1 MGPPGPRTSLAGSF
15 TRKYWRGGARVRAAT
30 IGVMSTIERVE
41 LVVGMEV
48 HVELS
53 TRTKVF
59 SAAPS
64 PACAEFDG
72 SAPNT
77 CIDATVLGLPGALPV
92 LNERAVEMSMMVGL
106 ALGCQIAATTR
117 WDRKGYFYPD
127 LPKGYQISQ
136 YDLPVCFD
144 GVMDVRPAGRD
155 GFSVGIIRAH
165 LEEDAGKLLHE
176 APGGGA
182 IDFSIADYNRAGTA
196 LLEIVSQPDIRSA
209 DDAVEYCRA
218 LRNLCRFLGVSR
230 GVLQKGHMRFE
241 PNINTVLTFSD
252 GRVVRTPIVEVK
264 NLNSFAAVRDSILY
278 EFRDQPGRYL
288 REGREMGPGTKQ
300 TRGWDAAGQC
310 TVLQREKEDA
320 HDYRYFP
327 DPDLLPVVIER
338 SWVERVRGSLP
349 EMPMARVER
358 TMREYGLGAKESL
371 ALADER
377 AVAEF
382 FDVSVEGAVSRGVE
396 RAVAGKQVANV
407 LLQSG
412 AKRANE
418 RSDELRRARADAE
431 AQGLETAERGD
442 AGAGDGAGAG
452 EGVLISELGISPG
465 QVGELVALRVA
476 GQIGSNSVDELFG
489 LMCAGGD
496 AGGAG
501 GEGSAGGVEALARAR
516 GMIVERDDKAIDG
529 WVRAAIEEQPKAAED
544 VRAGKD
550 AAIGRLVGAAMKH
563 AGGKGDAKV
572 LRERLLAVLRGG
584 GGDA

>member
-15 TRKYWRGGARVRAAT
+15 TRKYWRGGALVRVAT

-64 PACAEFDG
+64 PACAEFDS

-92 LNERAVEMSMMVGL
+92 LNERAVEMSIMVGL
-106 ALGCQIAATTR
+106 ALGCQIAGVSR

-136 YDLPVCFD
+136 YDLPLCFD
-144 GVMDVRPAGRD
+144 GALDVRPAGRE
-155 GFSVGIIRAH
+155 GFRVGIIRAH

-209 DDAVEYCRA
+209 EDAVEYCRA
-218 LRNLCRFLGVSR
+218 LRNVCRFLGVSR

-278 EFRDQPGRYL
+278 ELREQPGRYL

-300 TRGWDAAGQC
+300 TRGWDAAGQQ

-338 SWVERVRGSLP
+338 PWVERVRASLP

-358 TMREYGLGAKESL
+358 TMRQFGLGAKESL

-382 FDVSVEGAVSRGVE
+382 FDASVEGAVARGVE
-396 RAVAGKQVANV
+396 RATAGKQVANV

-418 RSDELRRARADAE
+418 RTDALRRARADAE
-431 AQGLETAERGD
+431 MSGDLAAERD
-442 AGAGDGAGAG
+442 EAAGEAAGS
-452 EGVLISELGISPG
+452 EGVLISDLGITPA
-465 QVGELVALRVA
+465 QVGEVVALRVA
-476 GQIGSNSVDELFG
+476 GLIGSNSVDELFG
-489 LMCAGGD
+489 LLCV
-496 AGGAG
+496 
-501 GEGSAGGVEALARAR
+501 GEDGRSGVAASESVEAMARAR
-516 GMIVERDDKAIDG
+516 GMIVERDDKAIDA
-529 WVRAAIEEQPKAAED
+529 WVRAAIDEQPKAAED

-572 LRERLLAVLRGG
+572 LRERLLAALRGG
-584 GGDA
+584 GASA